1 MSNKIY
7 DDKMENKYT
16 KDDKGGLAIKYLD
29 QNGNTETLYIPNF
42 QEGDYGLWI
51 EQDAP
56 YRLEGNSIINN
67 ATGDKAPQ
75 DKVLAKEE
83 NKWLK
88 EEERIKDNFLWVYPN
103 EEIVWPEVE
112 DKEESGEET
121 DENKQKEQTEAV
133 AISSAE
139 VAATKED
146 TTQSQKATKNNENR
160 GSTQARLYVCD
171 GAKLQCNQGDKKS
184 TFKVIDIHNVYIQ
197 GKPMATIQDSKPMVN
212 IKPFGKCK
220 SMANPTVAAATAA
233 NHGNLKKMP
242 CQPNI
247 PGLWQG
253 GKDDV
258 TITSIPTV
266 LETSKL
272 NCAYA
277 GVIKVVDPGQD
288 LVSE

>member
-1 MSNKIY
+1 MSDKIY
-7 DDKMENKYT
+7 NDKMENKYT

-51 EQDAP
+51 ENEAP
-56 YRLEGNSIINN
+56 YYLEGDSIINSAN
-67 ATGDKAPQ
+67 GDKAPKS
-75 DKVLAKEE
+75 KVLAKEE

-88 EEERIKDNFLWVYPN
+88 EEERIKDGFLWIYPN
-103 EEIVWPEVE
+103 EKIAWPEVE
-112 DKEESGEET
+112 EKSNTKSMAND
-121 DENKQKEQTEAV
+121 A
-133 AISSAE
+133 SSAK
-139 VAATKED
+139 VTATKES
-146 TTQSQKATKNNENR
+146 TINKVQNGKNSEND
-160 GSTQARLYVCD
+160 SSSASSNQARLYVCD
-171 GAKLQCNQGDKKS
+171 GATLQCNQGDKKS
-184 TFKVIDIHNVYIQ
+184 KFKVVDIHNVYIQ

-247 PGLWQG
+247 PASWQG
-253 GKDDV
+253 GKNDV
-258 TITSIPTV
+258 TITGIPTV

-288 LVSE
+288 LVTE